1 MAKNV
6 EKIDNAVVNEENI
19 VDGEINEEK
28 VEKTFGQKVG
38 DKIDAGIGFG
48 KKVVTSKPVKVI
60 GGIAL
65 IGGAVL
71 AGAALFGKSEN
82 GGEIEAADD
91 PNAIDTTSTDVT
103 TEMESFVSDA
113 KSDPNI
119 EVTEF

>member
-1 MAKNV
+1 MSKNV

-19 VDGEINEEK
+19 VDGEIKE
-28 VEKTFGQKVG
+28 EKTFGQKVG

-91 PNAIDTTSTDVT
+91 PNAIDTTSTDVVT
-103 TEMESFVSDA
+103 DVGTFWTEA